1 MQQII
6 YNKLILKKLFLYI
19 FVVFTW
25 CSVGFAEIY
34 ACSGD
39 LTRYGRPGEIETKLF
54 SRKGSFFYNHHD
66 FKFKIHFEDDR
77 LIHLVKTTTSSGMF
91 IVIIDKKTKEFTE
104 KFMSIE
110 DSRKIEK
117 VPQMYGKCVE
127 G

>member
-1 MQQII
+1 M
-6 YNKLILKKLFLYI
+6 KKLVSYI
-19 FVVFTW
+19 FVFLMFF
-25 CSVGFAEIY
+25 SVGFAEIY

-39 LTRYGRPGEIETKLF
+39 LTRFGRPGEIESKLF

-66 FKFKIHFEDDR
+66 MKFKNHFEDDR

-117 VPQMYGKCVE
+117 VPQMYGKCVD